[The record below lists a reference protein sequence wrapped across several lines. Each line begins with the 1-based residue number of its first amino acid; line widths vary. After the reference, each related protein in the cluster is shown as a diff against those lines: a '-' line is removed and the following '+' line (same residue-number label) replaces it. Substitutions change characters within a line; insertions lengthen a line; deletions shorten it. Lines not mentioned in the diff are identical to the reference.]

1 MVGEGSVETEKIK
14 NLEWGFFKMKRG
26 KRGDCEEEESVVEK
40 EEEEEEE
47 GEQESWFHVC
57 GVSSVCCF

>member
-26 KRGDCEEEESVVEK
+26 KRGDCEEEESVR
-40 EEEEEEE
+40 
-47 GEQESWFHVC
+47 
-57 GVSSVCCF
+57 VSNPDSSPAN

>member
-40 EEEEEEE
+40 ERER
-47 GEQESWFHVC
+47 GGDCVC
-57 GVSSVCCF
+57 N